1 MSQPDLNFTITG
13 SLPFFSGKKPAAMSC
28 WSLGE
33 VAPRFCFKCP
43 TRLHR
48 PWDSPGKN
56 TGVGCHFLLQCMK
69 VKSESE
75 VTQSCPTLRDTMDYS
90 LPGSSI
96 HGISQTAQGPCVA
109 KFGPLPSKWQMPS
122 PEPSCVNK
130 TADWRLKILQNG
142 LYLIYG
148 QVAPNTAYK
157 GRAPFEVQLRK
168 NEDPIQALTNNSM
181 IQNVGGA
188 YEFHAGDVIDLI
200 FNAEHQVL
208 KNKTYWGIFLLTN
221 PQFIS

>member
-1 MSQPDLNFTITG
+1 LIPAKNEFEPPGEYAFRPFKSSRSTETILEEMATLLNNSKETTTV
-13 SLPFFSGKKPAAMSC
+13 S
-28 WSLGE
+28 
-33 VAPRFCFKCP
+33 
-43 TRLHR
+43 
-48 PWDSPGKN
+48 
-56 TGVGCHFLLQCMK
+56 
-69 VKSESE
+69 
-75 VTQSCPTLRDTMDYS
+75 
-90 LPGSSI
+90 
-96 HGISQTAQGPCVA
+96 GPCIA

-157 GRAPFEVQLRK
+157 GRAPFEVLLRK
-168 NEDPIQALTNNSM
+168 NEDPIQALTNNST

-208 KNKTYWGIFLLTN
+208 KNNTYWGIFLLAN

>member
-1 MSQPDLNFTITG
+1 MSLSHMENMPVGHSSPQGAQRPSWKQWLLYSTVTVLLLLCSFSALIFTF
-13 SLPFFSGKKPAAMSC
+13 LPLK
-28 WSLGE
+28 
-33 VAPRFCFKCP
+33 
-43 TRLHR
+43 
-48 PWDSPGKN
+48 
-56 TGVGCHFLLQCMK
+56 
-69 VKSESE
+69 
-75 VTQSCPTLRDTMDYS
+75 
-90 LPGSSI
+90 
-96 HGISQTAQGPCVA
+96 TAQGPCVA

-168 NEDPIQALTNNSM
+168 NEDPIQALTNNST

-200 FNAEHQVL
+200 FNAEHQIL
-208 KNKTYWGIFLLTN
+208 KNKTYWGIFLLAN
-221 PQFIS
+221 SQFIS

>member
-1 MSQPDLNFTITG
+1 MCS
-13 SLPFFSGKKPAAMSC
+13 SL
-28 WSLGE
+28 
-33 VAPRFCFKCP
+33 VNFCFP
-43 TRLHR
+43 QLSFLQTMSLSHMENMPLSHSSLQGAQR
-48 PWDSPGKN
+48 PSWKQWL
-56 TGVGCHFLLQCMK
+56 F
-69 VKSESE
+69 
-75 VTQSCPTLRDTMDYS
+75 YS
-90 LPGSSI
+90 T
-96 HGISQTAQGPCVA
+96 TAQGPCVA

>member
-1 MSQPDLNFTITG
+1 M
-13 SLPFFSGKKPAAMSC
+13 
-28 WSLGE
+28 
-33 VAPRFCFKCP
+33 
-43 TRLHR
+43 
-48 PWDSPGKN
+48 
-56 TGVGCHFLLQCMK
+56 
-69 VKSESE
+69 
-75 VTQSCPTLRDTMDYS
+75 
-90 LPGSSI
+90 
-96 HGISQTAQGPCVA
+96 
-109 KFGPLPSKWQMPS
+109 
-122 PEPSCVNK
+122 NK

>member
-1 MSQPDLNFTITG
+1 LIPAKNEFEPRGEYAFRPFKSSRSTETILEEMATLLNNSYFAIT
-13 SLPFFSGKKPAAMSC
+13 L
-28 WSLGE
+28 
-33 VAPRFCFKCP
+33 
-43 TRLHR
+43 
-48 PWDSPGKN
+48 
-56 TGVGCHFLLQCMK
+56 LLQYTNLYF
-69 VKSESE
+69 SS
-75 VTQSCPTLRDTMDYS
+75 TQ
-90 LPGSSI
+90 
-96 HGISQTAQGPCVA
+96 
-109 KFGPLPSKWQMPS
+109 GPLPSKWQMPS

-157 GRAPFEVQLRK
+157 GRAPFEVLLRK
-168 NEDPIQALTNNSM
+168 NEDPIQALTNSST

-208 KNKTYWGIFLLTN
+208 KNNTYWGIYLLAN
-221 PQFIS
+221 PQFIC

>member
-1 MSQPDLNFTITG
+1 MCSLLLNFCFSQLSFLQRMSLSHMENMPLSHSSPHAAQRPSWKQWLLYSTIVILLLLCSFSALILTF
-13 SLPFFSGKKPAAMSC
+13 LPLKVRRQQY
-28 WSLGE
+28 L
-33 VAPRFCFKCP
+33 
-43 TRLHR
+43 RLLFI
-48 PWDSPGKN
+48 
-56 TGVGCHFLLQCMK
+56 VLHFALT
-69 VKSESE
+69 SN
-75 VTQSCPTLRDTMDYS
+75 R
-90 LPGSSI
+90 
-96 HGISQTAQGPCVA
+96 PCVA

-130 TADWRLKILQNG
+130 TDDWRLKILQNG

-157 GRAPFEVQLRK
+157 GQAPFEVLLRR
-168 NEDPIQALTNNSM
+168 NEDPIQSLTNNSTV
-181 IQNVGGA
+181 QNVGGA

-208 KNKTYWGIFLLTN
+208 KNNTYWGIFLLAN

>member
-1 MSQPDLNFTITG
+1 MCS
-13 SLPFFSGKKPAAMSC
+13 SL
-28 WSLGE
+28 
-33 VAPRFCFKCP
+33 VNFCFP
-43 TRLHR
+43 QLSFLQTMSLSHMENMPLSHSSLQGAQR
-48 PWDSPGKN
+48 PSWKQWLFYS
-56 TGVGCHFLLQCMK
+56 TVIIVLLLCSFSALIFTFLPLK
-69 VKSESE
+69 
-75 VTQSCPTLRDTMDYS
+75 
-90 LPGSSI
+90 
-96 HGISQTAQGPCVA
+96 TAQGPCVA